1 MYLRIKGGSNLE
13 DIQNM
18 EPSKL
23 EAYLRELGDWALNK
37 GFQLILA
44 IICMY
49 LGVKLSRLIVKMIH
63 KSFHKSNLEESVASF
78 LLSLIKFG
86 LYAIVF
92 ITAASIVGFQVTSLV
107 TILGTA
113 SLAIGLAL
121 QGSLANFAGGVLILI
136 LKPFKVGDYIIEND
150 KQCEGTV
157 TAIDIFYTK
166 LMTYDNRIIVIP
178 NGNITAHSLINVTA
192 AGIRKLDVSIG
203 VSYDSDLRKVKEI
216 LTQVVRENPYYDK
229 TRDLDVFV
237 DSFGES
243 SIKMGVRFYVTTEEY
258 WKAKWLL
265 NEQIKIAF
273 DENQIRIPYEQLEV
287 TLVKEK

>member
-1 MYLRIKGGSNLE
+1 ME
-13 DIQNM
+13 DIQNI

-23 EAYLRELGDWALNK
+23 QAYLSELGDWALNK
-37 GFQLILA
+37 GFQLVLA

-49 LGVKLSRLIVKMIH
+49 LGMKLSRLIVKMIR
-63 KSFHKSNLEESVASF
+63 KSFQRSNLEESVASF

-157 TAIDIFYTK
+157 ASIDIFYTK
-166 LMTYDNRIIVIP
+166 LLTYDNRIIVIP

-192 AGIRKLDVSIG
+192 AGIRKLDLAVG
-203 VSYDSDLRKVKEI
+203 VAYDSDLRKVKEV
-216 LTQVVRENPYYDK
+216 LTQVVTENSYYDK
-229 TRDLDVFV
+229 TREIDVFV
-237 DSFGES
+237 DSFQDS
-243 SIKMGVRFYVTTEEY
+243 CIKMGVRLFVAADDY
-258 WKAKWLL
+258 WKAKWEL
-265 NEQIKIAF
+265 NEQIKFAF
-273 DENQIRIPYEQLEV
+273 DENGIRIPFEQMEV
-287 TLVKEK
+287 TVKSKET